1 MNNQP
6 PEEKKDLRYN
16 FIIVTIILVTFLAW
30 TISGFT
36 STLLV
41 DLSNTFKVSIGTVSQ
56 LAMISY
62 VMGLIMGFAMGFL
75 AVKFK
80 HKSLYLIGIALFA
93 VASLGYF
100 FSQTFLVFLLWSAVG
115 GAGGAMFGIIGQ
127 TMIGELLPLNRRGW
141 VMGLW
146 ASSIWLAF
154 VIVGP
159 LSGFIDSIAG
169 WRSVLLWFV
178 FPYSLIC
185 LVLVFLFIPSKQ
197 SQQQSAAKPSYK
209 QAFQQVLLNKSAIAC
224 MTANAFSGFLAI
236 VGLYGVSFYRISF
249 DLSPSLGGI
258 FAAIAFAGGIFG
270 ALTGG
275 RLVNRMGRKNIAVT
289 SNLAAGALT
298 IIFTF
303 VPNAWFS
310 LALWSGIE
318 FCIAMGLAS
327 AISLTLEQ
335 VPGSLASMMSVN
347 LAITSIGWIVAVIIG
362 GLVLNLYQN
371 NFHVLMAI
379 LGGGGVATGLIF
391 LLAKDPCKTR

>member
-1 MNNQP
+1 
-6 PEEKKDLRYN
+6 
-16 FIIVTIILVTFLAW
+16 
-30 TISGFT
+30 
-36 STLLV
+36 
-41 DLSNTFKVSIGTVSQ
+41 
-56 LAMISY
+56 
-62 VMGLIMGFAMGFL
+62 
-75 AVKFK
+75 
-80 HKSLYLIGIALFA
+80 
-93 VASLGYF
+93 
-100 FSQTFLVFLLWSAVG
+100 
-115 GAGGAMFGIIGQ
+115 
-127 TMIGELLPLNRRGW
+127 
-141 VMGLW
+141 
-146 ASSIWLAF
+146 
-154 VIVGP
+154 
-159 LSGFIDSIAG
+159 
-169 WRSVLLWFV
+169 
-178 FPYSLIC
+178 
-185 LVLVFLFIPSKQ
+185 VLVFLFIPSKQ
-197 SQQQSAAKPSYK
+197 SQQQSAPKPSYK

-391 LLAKDPCKTR
+391 LLAKDPCKRAST